1 MFAMRRG
8 LSVLSLLFGFFLVVN
23 LPTTISGQEANP
35 QGTQPQPQT
44 IPGPA
49 NGRLYA
55 LVGGQVCGY
64 NINSSTGALSPIGCY
79 TSVRPAAVSS
89 AERLTVDPFNRFVYV
104 GSYQGGNS
112 VVGFTIN
119 PSTGVLTE
127 IPGSPFATTND
138 PRGLTIDPTGSYIF
152 FADSTSPSVEVMQ
165 ITPVTGVLTNDATK
179 PAGATGFYGVAASPS
194 GNYVY
199 FSANGYGA
207 SFGSGPIAGFSI
219 GSGGALTTLAGSP
232 YAAGTNLATVVIDPT
247 GTYLYAGDSE
257 LGAGG
262 RIFGYTITPGT
273 GVLVPISGSPWNISY
288 PAQSLSMD
296 PTGRFL
302 YACVSYG
309 NPYIVAYTINPFTG
323 ALTAISGSPFNVSQP
338 EFAIVADPTGQY
350 LYGAGWTY
358 YSDIFEF
365 NLNTTTGALTVP
377 GTGYAAATSFGMA
390 VESIPG
396 MTYTTVTP
404 TTNAITTAQSLNVLV
419 TLSGG
424 IGNATPT
431 GSVTLSGGGY
441 NSGSIALTSGR
452 ATITIPAGA
461 LAAGT
466 DTLTAVY
473 TPDGN
478 SPNYNTSTG
487 TTTVT
492 VTGAAPVAKFN
503 ASSLNFSTIVGT
515 SSAAQT
521 IQLSNTGGTTMN
533 ISSIALTGTGASAF
547 ALSPANTCGSSL
559 TAGNSCSIYVT
570 FSPTTSGTF
579 SAAVSVTDNA
589 SGSPQSV
596 SLSGAA
602 ISFTLSASPTTQ
614 TLTAGI
620 WVGYTITVSAQNG
633 AFTNAVALS
642 VSGAPTNINAA
653 MLPNSVT
660 PGSTSATSTLTC
672 VVPVLI
678 SSAQKPG
685 GISRLGLPVLAFIGI
700 CVIPAKLRRR
710 WLTMVLLACVSLGA
724 MTAMCSCNAVI
735 GTEKFE
741 KYQPGNY
748 TLTVTGTSGSIT
760 QTTTVQLVLQ

>member
-8 LSVLSLLFGFFLVVN
+8 FPVLSLLFGIFLGVI
-23 LPTTISGQEANP
+23 LPTTTSGQGANP

-64 NINSSTGALSPIGCY
+64 NINSSSGALSPIGCW
-79 TSVRPAAVSS
+79 TSVSPGAVSS

-104 GSYQGGNS
+104 GSYQGGNT

-138 PRGLTIDPTGSYIF
+138 PRGLTVDPTGNYLF
-152 FADSTSPSVEVMQ
+152 LADSMSPSVEVMQ
-165 ITPVTGVLTNDATK
+165 ITPVTGALTNDATK
-179 PAGATGFYGVAASPS
+179 PAGATGFYEVAASPS

-199 FSANGYGA
+199 FSANGFGA

-232 YAAGTNLATVVIDPT
+232 YAAGTNLSTVVIDPT

-262 RIFGYTITPGT
+262 RIFGYTITPST
-273 GVLVPISGSPWNISY
+273 GVLVPINGSPWNISY
-288 PAQSLSMD
+288 PAQSMSMD

-302 YACVSYG
+302 YSSTSYG
-309 NPYIVAYTINPFTG
+309 NPYIVAYAINPFTG
-323 ALTAISGSPFNVSQP
+323 ALTAISGSPFNVSEP
-338 EFAIVADPTGQY
+338 EFSIAADPTGQY
-350 LYGAGWTY
+350 VYGAGWTY

-377 GTGYAAATSFGMA
+377 GTGYAAATSYGMA

-419 TLSGG
+419 TLSAG

-431 GSVTLSGGGY
+431 GSVVLSGGGY

-452 ATITIPAGA
+452 ATITIPAGS
-461 LAAGT
+461 LATGN
-466 DTLTAVY
+466 DTLTATY

-487 TTTVT
+487 TASVT
-492 VTGAAPVAKFN
+492 VTPGAPVASFN
-503 ASSLNFSTIVGT
+503 YSSLKFSTIVGT
-515 SSAAQT
+515 SSTSQT
-521 IQLSNTGGTTMN
+521 IQLTNSGGSTMN
-533 ISSIALTGTGASAF
+533 INSIALTGTGASAF
-547 ALSPANTCGSSL
+547 ALSPTNTCGSSL

-570 FSPTTSGTF
+570 FSPTTPGTF

-589 SGSPQSV
+589 GGSPQSV

-602 ISFTLSASPTTQ
+602 ISFTLSASPATQ
-614 TLTAGI
+614 TLTAGNY
-620 WVGYTITVSAQNG
+620 VAYTITVSAQNG
-633 AFTNAVALS
+633 TFPNAVALT
-642 VSGAPTNINAA
+642 VSGVPTNINGAL
-653 MLPNSVT
+653 LPASVT
-660 PGSTSATSTLTC
+660 PGATSATSTLTC
-672 VVPVLI
+672 VVPFTA
-678 SSAQKPG
+678 SSTQKPG
-685 GISRLGLPVLAFIGI
+685 GISRLGLPVLALIGI
-700 CVIPAKLRRR
+700 CVIPRKLRRR
-710 WLTMVLLACVSLGA
+710 WLTMVLLACISLGV
-724 MTAMCSCNAVI
+724 MTTMCSCNGVLQ
-735 GTEKFE
+735 TLHFKT
-741 KYQPGNY
+741 YQAGSS